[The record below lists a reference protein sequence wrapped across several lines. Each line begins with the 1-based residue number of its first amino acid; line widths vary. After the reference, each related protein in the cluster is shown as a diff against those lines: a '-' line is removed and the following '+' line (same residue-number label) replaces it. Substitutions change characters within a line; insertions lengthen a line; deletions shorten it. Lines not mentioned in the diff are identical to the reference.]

1 MLKKL
6 YITGLI
12 GLLAAILTGAG
23 EYLLHYDPL
32 ARFADGGYVFMQGI
46 GHERSTF
53 GHFLGVFGGALY
65 TVGMYHIYLM
75 LRSANERA
83 AFIAF
88 LASAFGCIVGAIWI
102 GSRASVSA
110 LMQMPETQEI
120 TQLIGLYELRYESL
134 LNVTRVTALMLSGI
148 FIWLTLTG
156 RSNYPRWMAIF
167 SPIVLIL
174 LSFLIYVIAP
184 QLGKHLMPIAL
195 NVAFFIF
202 FTLSLMHVRSVSN
215 QGGI

>member
-1 MLKKL
+1 MQNKL

-12 GLLAAILTGAG
+12 GLLAAILVGIG

-32 ARFADGGYVFMQGI
+32 ARFAEGGYVFMQGI
-46 GHERSTF
+46 NHDRSTI

-75 LRSANERA
+75 LRPASERI

-110 LMQMPETQEI
+110 LIQMPETPEI
-120 TQLIGLYELRYESL
+120 MQLIDLYELRYETL
-134 LNVTRVTALMLSGI
+134 LNITRVTSLILSGI
-148 FIWLTLTG
+148 FIWLTLTK

-174 LSFLIYVIAP
+174 MSFLIYVIAP

-195 NVAFFIF
+195 NIAFFIF
-202 FTLSLMHVRSVSN
+202 FTLSLLQVRTVSN
-215 QGGI
+215 